1 MPDERDGST
10 ISKPPRPGPPP
21 PGQPPPTQPTPAID
35 TAKPKGQPR
44 GPLKHNPR
52 RDGPSEEDVKRY
64 QERHG
69 RP

>member
-10 ISKPPRPGPPP
+10 ISKPPQPGPPP

-35 TAKPKGQPR
+35 APKGQPR